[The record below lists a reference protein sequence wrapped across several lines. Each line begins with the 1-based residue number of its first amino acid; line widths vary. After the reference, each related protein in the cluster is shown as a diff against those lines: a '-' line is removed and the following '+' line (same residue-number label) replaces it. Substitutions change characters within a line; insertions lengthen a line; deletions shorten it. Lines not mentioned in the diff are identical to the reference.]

1 MMLENNINE
10 CLKTIDRVKNI
21 LCENKINLCIKIEN
35 IDKNENC
42 FYTNINLN
50 LNSKSDF
57 NYEKLEPGCL
67 SNLSSNGINFQFQND
82 NIYVD
87 TGKYDDKFIPN
98 FIVDSYNNGE
108 YDDLIEPMF
117 STTIED
123 KSKNNNYTNL
133 PIYFGAP
140 IGIRDY
146 NFYSYKDSIIAIHD
160 KNNYKNIDIKFL
172 NELNIELYNLINSLQ
187 KDESIYFV
195 EIQLWEYGMITSSTK
210 IATERILLGMRQKSF
225 KYLPIK
231 SNLVEKIEETLE
243 NCKKINF
250 KRIKVLNIYKN
261 ILRDGLRV
269 LVQINNPS
277 TLFKLLLSESL
288 ADFIV
293 NDLFKEHRFTS
304 AMIKLRHRNYD
315 PNSIT
320 LEPYANYTHC
330 VAKDYEEIELA
341 IPNVISILNA
351 FSNYKHYDSDDVY
364 CSDSIFTYY
373 ISGDINLIISDIY
386 PVNNATKDIFDA
398 IKLESDVDFLK
409 IIKTIAETEPR
420 KYIND
425 YIFNNVRFT
434 LALINDDS
442 LDDYRDELE
451 DVMI

>member
-50 LNSKSDF
+50 LNNKSDF

-87 TGKYDDKFIPN
+87 TGKYDKFIPN
-98 FIVDSYNNGE
+98 LIVDSYNNGV
-108 YDDLIEPMF
+108 YDDLIKPMF

-123 KSKNNNYTNL
+123 ESKNNNYTNL

-210 IATERILLGMRQKSF
+210 IATKRILLGMRKI
-225 KYLPIK
+225 PCTNP
-231 SNLVEKIEETLE
+231 NLLEKIEETLE

-261 ILRDGLRV
+261 ILCDGLRV
-269 LVQINNPS
+269 LVQINNPP
-277 TLFKLLLSESL
+277 TLFKLLPSESL
-288 ADFIV
+288 TNFII
-293 NDLFKEHRFTS
+293 NDLFKENRFTS
-304 AMIKLRHRNYD
+304 AMIKLKYRNFD
-315 PNSIT
+315 PNSII
-320 LEPYANYTHC
+320 LEPYTNYTRY
-330 VAKDYEEIELA
+330 VTYSGIELA
-341 IPNVISILNA
+341 ISSAISILND
-351 FSNYKHYDSDDVY
+351 FSNYKYYDSDDVY
-364 CSDSIFTYY
+364 CIDSIFAYY
-373 ISGDINLIISDIY
+373 ISGNINLIISDIY
-386 PVNNATKDIFDA
+386 PVNSATKDTFDA
-398 IKLESDVDFLK
+398 IELESNDDFLN
-409 IIKTIAETEPR
+409 IIKTIAETEPI
-420 KYIND
+420 KYINN
-425 YIFNNVRFT
+425 YIFNNVQFT
-434 LALINDDS
+434 LAL
-442 LDDYRDELE
+442 LDDYSLDEYRDGLE
-451 DVMI
+451 DVNI